1 MDLKDAASAD
11 ELRLAILQA
20 LLELKSGEPEPG
32 ALDTMLCKSL
42 DVTEGDLKTVLKWLR
57 NRKLVGV
64 AGERNVI
71 TDAGAAYLFE
81 HKPALKV

>member
-11 ELRLAILQA
+11 ELRLAILQS
-20 LLELKSGEPEPG
+20 LQELKNGEPEPG

-64 AGERNVI
+64 VGERNVI
-71 TDAGAAYLFE
+71 TDAGAAYLAE
-81 HKPALKV
+81 HQSAAKV